1 MSSSC
6 ENCTVPHTTKSLLT
20 PGFKDQWLLGPGR
33 DLVVFVFSNVC
44 VSRYA
49 SVTHDEPLVVYQQP
63 RPGPKLPK
71 GESYLTI
78 GWKQVP
84 TQLLSAFLD
93 TVSYSQ
99 LDMDG
104 LEAIRE
110 TALHIHIPVRFLPP
124 CRCASHPLRLVWY
137 QSDPIILGLDQ
148 GLNTTGTL
156 VSICQND
163 KFAFSFLQN
172 TYLGLAQAIC
182 STAST
187 LGFWYIQRYWKIS
200 TKTMVQLL
208 PYVSLAN
215 ALISMTFSS
224 L

>member
-1 MSSSC
+1 MSIA
-6 ENCTVPHTTKSLLT
+6 H
-20 PGFKDQWLLGPGR
+20 G
-33 DLVVFVFSNVC
+33 
-44 VSRYA
+44 
-49 SVTHDEPLVVYQQP
+49 EPLVVYQQP

-84 TQLLSAFLD
+84 TQRLSAFLD
-93 TVSYSQ
+93 TASYSQ

-104 LEAIRE
+104 LEAIQE
-110 TALHIHIPVRFLPP
+110 SALHIHIPVRFLSP
-124 CRCASHPLRLVWY
+124 CRCAFHPLRLVWY
-137 QSDPIILGLDQ
+137 QSDSIILDPDQ

-163 KFAFSFLQN
+163 KFTFSVLQN

-187 LGFWYIQRYWKIS
+187 LAFWYIQRHWKIS
-200 TKTMVQLL
+200 TKTMVHSL
-208 PYVSLAN
+208 PCVSLAN

>member
-1 MSSSC
+1 MLSSC
-6 ENCTVPHTTKSLLT
+6 EDLTVPHTTKVCSHLNLRT
-20 PGFKDQWLLGPGR
+20 NGYWV
-33 DLVVFVFSNVC
+33 LVGIWWCACFFNFCAVM
-44 VSRYA
+44 VSVA
-49 SVTHDEPLVVYQQP
+49 HGVPLVVYQQP
-63 RPGPKLPK
+63 RPGPKLSK

-84 TQLLSAFLD
+84 AQLLSAFLD

-104 LEAIRE
+104 LGAIQE
-110 TALHIHIPVRFLPP
+110 IASHVHIPVCFLSPR
-124 CRCASHPLRLVWY
+124 RCASHPLHLVWY
-137 QSDPIILGLDQ
+137 ESDSIILDLDQ

-163 KFAFSFLQN
+163 KIAFSFLQS

-200 TKTMVQLL
+200 TKRMVQSL
-208 PYVSLAN
+208 PCSAVAN
-215 ALISMTFSS
+215 ALISMTSSS